1 MAAAPG
7 HVITPWNCVR
17 RMPDP
22 AGGPHGTVAFSSRHG
37 WLRRNALSPHRVR
50 LSGAPGTPLWT
61 GCSSA
66 NRALTGKLLWDGI
79 VAVPKVFDTGCSAL
93 FLAGERSQPGASA
106 RSGDAGERYRRPGA
120 LRLISQTC
128 GHIATHGG
136 TQSVAEIV
144 DIRWLS
150 EQRESTLAPRGPLY
164 RVDGPSGFTQ
174 AVENHGRTISER
186 HIRTPQRRAH
196 RV

>member
-1 MAAAPG
+1 MGP
-7 HVITPWNCVR
+7 
-17 RMPDP
+17 MPLLP
-22 AGGPHGTVAFSSRHG
+22 RHG
-37 WLRRNALSPHRVR
+37 WLRRNALSPHRVKIG
-50 LSGAPGTPLWT
+50 GAPGGPLWT

-66 NRALTGKLLWDGI
+66 NRALAGKLLWDGI

-93 FLAGERSQPGASA
+93 FLDGERGQPLASA
-106 RSGDAGERYRRPGA
+106 RTRDAGERYSLPGA
-120 LRLISQTC
+120 LRLISQAC

-136 TQSVAEIV
+136 TQSVADIV

-150 EQRESTLAPRGPLY
+150 EQRESTLAPMGPLY

-174 AVENHGRTISER
+174 AAENHGRTISER
-186 HIRTPQRRAH
+186 HIRTPQRRVH

>member
-1 MAAAPG
+1 VRVSCLLGLRKTHDAGDERSVRSTGGWRQRQVTSSLPG
-7 HVITPWNCVR
+7 TEYVGCLVLL
-17 RMPDP
+17 
-22 AGGPHGTVAFSSRHG
+22 AGLLGPLPFLPRHG

-50 LSGAPGTPLWT
+50 LSGAPGAPLWT

-66 NRALTGKLLWDGI
+66 NRALAGKLLWDGI
-79 VAVPKVFDTGCSAL
+79 VAVPEVFDTGCSAL
-93 FLAGERSQPGASA
+93 LDGERGQPSASA
-106 RSGDAGERYRRPGA
+106 RSGDAGERHRRPGA

-150 EQRESTLAPRGPLY
+150 EQRESTLAPRGAAIP
-164 RVDGPSGFTQ
+164 G
-174 AVENHGRTISER
+174 
-186 HIRTPQRRAH
+186 RRA
-196 RV
+196 

>member
-1 MAAAPG
+1 MVRVSCLLGLRQAPDAG
-7 HVITPWNCVR
+7 DERSVRPMGSWRQHQVTSSLPGTEHVGCLTLL
-17 RMPDP
+17 
-22 AGGPHGTVAFSSRHG
+22 AGLTGPLPFLPRHG

-50 LSGAPGTPLWT
+50 LSGAPGAPLWT

-66 NRALTGKLLWDGI
+66 NRALAGKPLWDGI
-79 VAVPKVFDTGCSAL
+79 VAVPEVFDTGCSAL
-93 FLAGERSQPGASA
+93 FLAGERGQPSASA

-150 EQRESTLAPRGPLY
+150 EQRESTLAPRGAAIP
-164 RVDGPSGFTQ
+164 G
-174 AVENHGRTISER
+174 
-186 HIRTPQRRAH
+186 RRA
-196 RV
+196 

>member
-1 MAAAPG
+1 MS
-7 HVITPWNCVR
+7 R
-17 RMPDP
+17 P
-22 AGGPHGTVAFSSRHG
+22 AGGPHGAVAFSSRHG

-50 LSGAPGTPLWT
+50 LSGAPGAPHWT

-66 NRALTGKLLWDGI
+66 NRALAGKLLWDGI
-79 VAVPKVFDTGCSAL
+79 VAVPEVFDTGCSAL
-93 FLAGERSQPGASA
+93 FLDGERGQPSASA
-106 RSGDAGERYRRPGA
+106 RSGDAGERHRRPGA

-136 TQSVAEIV
+136 TQALRKLWVFGGCPSSANQL
-144 DIRWLS
+144 W
-150 EQRESTLAPRGPLY
+150 PRGGPLY

-186 HIRTPQRRAH
+186 HIRTPQRRVH

>member
-1 MAAAPG
+1 MVRVSCLLGRCQAPDAG
-7 HVITPWNCVR
+7 DEQSVRPTGRWRPCQVTSSLPGTEYVGCVILL
-17 RMPDP
+17 
-22 AGGPHGTVAFSSRHG
+22 AGLMGPLPFLPRHG

-50 LSGAPGTPLWT
+50 LSGAPGAPLWT

-66 NRALTGKLLWDGI
+66 NRALAGKLLWDGI
-79 VAVPKVFDTGCSAL
+79 VAVPEVFDTGCSAL
-93 FLAGERSQPGASA
+93 FLDGERGQPSASV
-106 RSGDAGERYRRPGA
+106 RSGDAGERHRRPGA

-150 EQRESTLAPRGPLY
+150 EQRESTLAPRGAAIP
-164 RVDGPSGFTQ
+164 G
-174 AVENHGRTISER
+174 
-186 HIRTPQRRAH
+186 RRA
-196 RV
+196 